1 MACARPVLYCP
12 GLVRDD
18 RLHPPVWDRHA
29 YSLNRL
35 REALETALGRPGVA
49 AAGDTVVD
57 VGAGDAPYRS
67 LFEARD
73 CRHLTCDIDGSPDV
87 VIEPEGGLPLE
98 SASVEGVVS
107 FQVLEHVW
115 DVDRY
120 LRECRRILRGGGWLI
135 LSTHGSWPYHPH
147 PSDFRRWTREGIVRE
162 IEEAGFRV
170 ETVFPLVGPP
180 AWMANFPL
188 LAAWTGLRRIPVVGP
203 ALLVPLGA
211 VLYGAMT
218 LLDAITPGAIRD
230 DNAAIYLTLA
240 RAVDPA

>member
-1 MACARPVLYCP
+1 M
-12 GLVRDD
+12 
-18 RLHPPVWDRHA
+18 
-29 YSLNRL
+29 
-35 REALETALGRPGVA
+35 
-49 AAGDTVVD
+49 VD
-57 VGAGDAPYRS
+57 VGAGDAPYRP
-67 LFEARD
+67 LFEARG
-73 CRHLTCDIDGSPDV
+73 CRYLTCDIDSSADV
-87 VIEPEGGLPLE
+87 VIEPEGFLPLE
-98 SASVEGVVS
+98 SASAGGVVS

-120 LRECRRILRGGGWLI
+120 LRECRRILRDGGWLI

-211 VLYGAMT
+211 VLYGVMT
-218 LLDAITPGAIRD
+218 VLDAITPGAILD

-240 RAVDPA
+240 RVDAPA